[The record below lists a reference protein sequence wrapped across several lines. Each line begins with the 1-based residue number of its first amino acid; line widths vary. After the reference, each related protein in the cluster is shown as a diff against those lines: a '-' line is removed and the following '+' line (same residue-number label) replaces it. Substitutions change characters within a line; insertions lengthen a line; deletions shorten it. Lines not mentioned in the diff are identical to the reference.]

1 MSQFAKVF
9 TKSTSDV
16 RSLANTMIS
25 NGNNFCSI
33 ILDVGM
39 KDTITN
45 DEGDK
50 EDITIYPSQ
59 DDAINGVN
67 MMLTKDLAI
76 KQLPQK
82 ALDEMAKKGLSPKKQ
97 PIEILLFIIVP
108 CNDSVIVKVNNIND
122 MIDINTFADFIE
134 CNIISDNVVAQKTD
148 SSLKIADSISRQ
160 IFNYLKNVGIYV
172 DNTED
177 DLDFDF

>member
-9 TKSTSDV
+9 TKSAGDV

-45 DEGDK
+45 EEGER
-50 EDITIYPSQ
+50 EDITVYPSQ
-59 DDAINGVN
+59 DEAICSVN
-67 MMLTKDLAI
+67 MMLSKDLAI
-76 KQLPQK
+76 KPLPQK
-82 ALDEMAKKGLSPKKQ
+82 ALDEMAKKGLTPKKQ

-108 CNDSVIVKVNNIND
+108 CNDSVVVRVNNIND
-122 MIDINTFADFIE
+122 MIDMNKFAEFIE
-134 CNIISDNVVAQKTD
+134 CEKINDNIVAQKTD
-148 SSLKIADSISRQ
+148 SSLKVADSISRH

-177 DLDFDF
+177 DMVFDF

>member
-9 TKSTSDV
+9 SKCAGDV
-16 RSLANTMIS
+16 RTLANTMIS

-39 KDTITN
+39 KDITIN

-50 EDITIYPSQ
+50 EDITMYPSQ
-59 DDAINGVN
+59 DDAIIGVN
-67 MMLTKDLAI
+67 AMLTKDLAI

-108 CNDSVIVKVNNIND
+108 CNDCVIIKVNNINNIID
-122 MIDINTFADFIE
+122 MNTFAEFIE
-134 CNIISDNVVAQKTD
+134 CNNINDNIVAQKTD
-148 SSLKIADSISRQ
+148 SSLKVADTISRH
-160 IFNYLKNVGIYV
+160 IFNYLKKVGIYV

-177 DLDFDF
+177 DLVFDF

>member
-9 TKSTSDV
+9 TKSAGDV

-134 CNIISDNVVAQKTD
+134 CNIICDNIVAQKTD
-148 SSLKIADSISRQ
+148 SSLKVADSISRH

-177 DLDFDF
+177 DLVFDF

>member
-177 DLDFDF
+177 DLVFDF